1 LASTRRTPTGCFAPS
16 SVDASD
22 KLDSTG
28 IGLAI
33 VKRVIELHGGRVWA
47 DGEPGKGARFSF
59 TLGWVAWL
67 ATTVETEGVGRSALF
82 SLAAL
87 AIVLASGVARADG
100 EPSPRSAPPPYTGDP
115 RGAPPA
121 YSYEPLPKPP
131 PLGRRGF
138 QAAIRTGVAIPFG
151 SLKDNDDPGVI
162 GGRTSMRDLVGPQL
176 VLAADIGA
184 KVTKWIFIGGYVDFA
199 SGLAAGDLSSS
210 CDALR
215 RDCRARSF
223 RLGAQFAYSIAP
235 DERLDPWIRYGLGYS
250 SLAAG
255 DDGVDVTYR
264 GFDFGRF
271 GAGLDIRISRVVG
284 LGPYVDF
291 TVGKYAS
298 RRIETETGVVAG
310 DISGRAFHYW
320 FTIGPR
326 LVFLP

>member
-1 LASTRRTPTGCFAPS
+1 VDRFALSP
-16 SVDASD
+16 
-22 KLDSTG
+22 
-28 IGLAI
+28 
-33 VKRVIELHGGRVWA
+33 
-47 DGEPGKGARFSF
+47 
-59 TLGWVAWL
+59 
-67 ATTVETEGVGRSALF
+67 
-82 SLAAL
+82 LAAL
-87 AIVLASGVARADG
+87 AIAFVSGVARADDR
-100 EPSPRSAPPPYTGDP
+100 PSPRPAPPLYTGDP
-115 RGAPPA
+115 REAPPA

-162 GGRTSMRDLVGPQL
+162 GGRTTMRDLVGPQL
-176 VLAADIGA
+176 TLAADIGA
-184 KVTKWIFIGGYVDFA
+184 KVTKWIFIGGYIDFG
-199 SGLAAGDLSSS
+199 SGLAAGDLSRS

-215 RDCRARSF
+215 RDCRALSF
-223 RLGAQFAYSIAP
+223 RLGAEIAYSIAP
-235 DERLDPWIRYGLGYS
+235 EDRLDPWIRYGLGYS

-255 DDGVDVTYR
+255 DDDIDLTYR

-298 RRIETETGVVAG
+298 RRIETATGVVTG

-320 FTIGPR
+320 LTIGPR
-326 LVFLP
+326 LIFLP